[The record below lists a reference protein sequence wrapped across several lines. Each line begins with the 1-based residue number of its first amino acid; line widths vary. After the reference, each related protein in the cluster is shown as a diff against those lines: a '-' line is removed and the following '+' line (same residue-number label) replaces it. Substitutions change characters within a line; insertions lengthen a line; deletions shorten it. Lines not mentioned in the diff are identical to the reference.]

1 MGEYH
6 ATEQDIRHTILLSIK
21 RIDKDYV
28 DDIKNIEQK
37 IANKIELE
45 EAYKKISRA
54 ESGEIYREKEMKT
67 LLNTANKQFK
77 KRLNIL
83 KNKHTDWIKTT
94 NLFTPL
100 VKAKTLTELTDFL
113 NEDLAWFI
121 QRGLRLLKSDFT
133 YRRNFSRDKPDIAA
147 PEYIE
152 QIIDEYDKYGLHEEE
167 YLEVT
172 YWLNII
178 ATKKWLTSLRL
189 QDKEKINYELSDNNE
204 HGERQSILQFRD
216 DIYMRAVKAIKLIY
230 ETPEKTFL
238 SASGERIDFYIKNKH
253 NFMENSFNYLT
264 WLMYKRESYTADG
277 EPCKGLCTFDSI
289 LDIFDNIEIH
299 FYAMLLIN
307 NTMAT
312 VDEAI
317 KSSADRAPEEV
328 LLWLEE
334 MLNNSNKRALM
345 ASHSEFPD
353 YLADWRAYNIKLFT
367 QEIEFQKKRLAIKA
381 SGKSDGTSD
390 NATKE
395 EPSIG
400 FTENMQSQN
409 DLTGEKEVYRVAS
422 EHEPGE
428 TWPDSIFD
436 ELFEIQKRTGETNLK
451 VSERFCENAG
461 IIDQASALLKAW
473 KDHNS
478 GKRKKGT
485 KQAQSRH
492 DFGTI

>member
-334 MLNNSNKRALM
+334 MLNNSA
-345 ASHSEFPD
+345 H
-353 YLADWRAYNIKLFT
+353 
-367 QEIEFQKKRLAIKA
+367 
-381 SGKSDGTSD
+381 
-390 NATKE
+390 
-395 EPSIG
+395 
-400 FTENMQSQN
+400 
-409 DLTGEKEVYRVAS
+409 
-422 EHEPGE
+422 
-428 TWPDSIFD
+428 
-436 ELFEIQKRTGETNLK
+436 
-451 VSERFCENAG
+451 
-461 IIDQASALLKAW
+461 
-473 KDHNS
+473 
-478 GKRKKGT
+478 
-485 KQAQSRH
+485 
-492 DFGTI
+492 